1 MKYNEN
7 RNKNICSVILLYPQK
22 HFRFFF
28 FLAFV
33 VSGFFLML
41 LFSCVAFECC
51 LVGHF
56 NMGVY
61 GDLPTC
67 RASLKWPWKELFVFV
82 GAASKQRKHETWKGP
97 V

>member
-7 RNKNICSVILLYPQK
+7 RNKKCLFCHIIVSPETLLL
-22 HFRFFF
+22 

-33 VSGFFLML
+33 VFGGFLML

-67 RASLKWPWKELFVFV
+67 RASLKWPW
-82 GAASKQRKHETWKGP
+82 
-97 V
+97 